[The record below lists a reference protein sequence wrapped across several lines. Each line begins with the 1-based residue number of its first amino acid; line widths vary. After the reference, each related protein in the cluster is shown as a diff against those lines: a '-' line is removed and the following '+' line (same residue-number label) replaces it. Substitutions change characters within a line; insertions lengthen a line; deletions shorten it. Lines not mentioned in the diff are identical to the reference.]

1 MNWIFPKINGEH
13 SEKVTI
19 NNLLSEIE
27 EFREEDD
34 LERKAMEAMDIL
46 HSAETL
52 VRQFFMRNQSLS
64 ACEIKNKVI
73 QKNDKR
79 KYYT

>member
-27 EFREEDD
+27 EFKEEDD

>member
-27 EFREEDD
+27 EFKEEDD

-64 ACEIKNKVI
+64 AGEIKNKVI

>member
-1 MNWIFPKINGEH
+1 MNWIFPKINGKH
-13 SEKVTI
+13 SEEVTI
-19 NNLLSEIE
+19 KNLLSEIDEFQE
-27 EFREEDD
+27 EVNLEE
-34 LERKAMEAMDIL
+34 KAMEAIDIL

-64 ACEIKNKVI
+64 ANKIRDKVI